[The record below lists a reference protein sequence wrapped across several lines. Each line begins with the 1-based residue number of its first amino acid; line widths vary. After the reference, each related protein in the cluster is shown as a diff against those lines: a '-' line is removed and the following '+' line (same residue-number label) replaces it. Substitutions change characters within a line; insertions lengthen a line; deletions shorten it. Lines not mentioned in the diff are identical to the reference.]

1 MASQQSSKFF
11 LKTVFSGR
19 EAFMNTIAVGS
30 RINLKNILFATDLS
44 ECANK
49 ALPYALSVARRH
61 GATVHAACVMPTSSA
76 LLYMEASDWESVA
89 AAEERQ
95 ISDCTSALEKQVRD
109 VPHRVTIPTG
119 NTCDA
124 LMQIIK
130 EQSVDLLVVG
140 THGRTG
146 VRKLLMG
153 SVAENLLRRAEC
165 PVLSIGP
172 NVSGT
177 PLREARFRH
186 ILFATDFS
194 QESLSALPYA
204 ISLAEEEE
212 ARLLL
217 LHVVNE
223 PAAGIVDLESTTRFL
238 ERRLKSLIPPEAD
251 FWCHTDCLIEFGPH
265 FAPPAERI
273 LQIAQSRAIDLIVL
287 GVRPVRDNMGLTT
300 HLSSTTAQILTQ
312 ATCPVLTVRG

>member
-1 MASQQSSKFF
+1 
-11 LKTVFSGR
+11 
-19 EAFMNTIAVGS
+19 MNTLAVGS
-30 RINLKNILFATDLS
+30 RIILKNILFATDLS

-89 AAEERQ
+89 AAEQKQ
-95 ISDCTSALEKQVRD
+95 ISDCTATLEEQVRD
-109 VPHRVTIPTG
+109 VPHHVMTPTG

-124 LMQIIK
+124 LAQIIK

-146 VRKLLMG
+146 VRKFFMG
-153 SVAENLLRRAEC
+153 SVAESLLRRAEC

-172 NVSGT
+172 NVSGM
-177 PLREARFRH
+177 PLRETRFRH

-217 LHVVNE
+217 LHVVSE
-223 PAAGIVDLESTTRFL
+223 PASGIVDLESTTKFL
-238 ERRLKSLIPPEAD
+238 ERRLKGLIPAEAD
-251 FWCHTDCLIEFGPH
+251 FWCHTDCLIEFCPQFGS
-265 FAPPAERI
+265 PAERI
-273 LQIAQSRAIDLIVL
+273 LQIAESRSADLIVL
-287 GVRPVRDNMGLTT
+287 GVRPVRGNFGLAT
-300 HLSSTTAQILTQ
+300 HLSGTTTQILTQ